1 MSARG
6 RRGHGGH
13 AGHAG
18 RAVFRLGVFLL
29 ACVVAW
35 TLGLF
40 WFAGSLPGRVAD
52 EERCG
57 AVSLSDGI
65 PDGAVKVTP
74 PDECRTDAIVVLTG
88 GSGRLGAGLALLD
101 ADRAE
106 KLFVSGVYRGVDVR
120 RLLALFQR
128 SPDGLETRLG
138 IGNATDT
145 IGNAAETAKW
155 IAGQGF
161 SSLRL
166 VTAAYHMPRALLEF
180 RREMPDVKLV
190 PHPVFSKHVK
200 QDRWWAWPGTT
211 NLIVGEYDKYLLAR
225 LRHVYLNL
233 IESLSGRAS

>member
-6 RRGHGGH
+6 RRGRGGY
-13 AGHAG
+13 AG
-18 RAVFRLGVFLL
+18 RAVFRLGIFLL
-29 ACVVAW
+29 AGVVVW

-40 WFAGSLPGRVAD
+40 WFAASLPVRVAD

-57 AVSLSDGI
+57 AVSLSGGASDGSA
-65 PDGAVKVTP
+65 AVAP
-74 PDECRTDAIVVLTG
+74 PGECRTDAIVVLTG

-180 RREMPDVKLV
+180 RREMPNVKLV
-190 PHPVFSKHVK
+190 PHPVFPKHVK

-211 NLIVGEYDKYLLAR
+211 NLIAGEYNKYLLAR
-225 LRHVYLNL
+225 LRHVYLAL
-233 IESLSGRAS
+233 AESLSGGAA

>member
-6 RRGHGGH
+6 RRSRGE
-13 AGHAG
+13 HAG
-18 RAVFRLGVFLL
+18 RTVFRLGIFLF
-29 ACVVAW
+29 ACGAVWA
-35 TLGLF
+35 LGLF
-40 WFAGSLPGRVAD
+40 WFAGSLPVRVAD
-52 EERCG
+52 EDRCG
-57 AVSLSDGI
+57 AVSLTAGT
-65 PDGAVKVTP
+65 PDETVKAAP

-128 SPDGLETRLG
+128 SSDGLESRLG

-155 IAGQGF
+155 IAGQGY

-180 RREMPDVKLV
+180 RREMPDITLV

-225 LRHVYLNL
+225 LRHIYLNL
-233 IESLSGRAS
+233 IEGLSGGAA